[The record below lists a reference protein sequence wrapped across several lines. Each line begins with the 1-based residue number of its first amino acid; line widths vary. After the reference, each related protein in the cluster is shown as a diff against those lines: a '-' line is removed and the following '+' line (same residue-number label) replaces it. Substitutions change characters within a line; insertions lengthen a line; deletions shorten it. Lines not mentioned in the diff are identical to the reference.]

1 MVAAV
6 ERTGWELRSHT
17 VAGRHRLFLPLCI
30 ITGLPHSAGSTV
42 LSTSAVH
49 AHIEQSLVLRLKAG
63 DSVVLY
69 NLGSHKHGAA
79 RKAIRAVGVWII
91 FCHRPTVPIAIQS
104 NRSLPNSRPSYGGS
118 LNDPSRQRANVSAHF
133 SNASQHKNALINSG
147 SQDTHQPHH
156 TVL

>member
-6 ERTGWELRSHT
+6 ERTGWEVRSHT

-30 ITGLPHSAGSTV
+30 TTGLPHSAGSTV

-69 NLGSHKHGAA
+69 NLGNHKDGAA
-79 RKAIRAVGVWII
+79 RKAIRAVGVQII
-91 FCHRPTVPIAIQS
+91 FLLLPYSLDFNSTEQVFAKLEAQLWRIAG
-104 NRSLPNSRPSYGGS
+104 RSIAATCKRIGS
-118 LNDPSRQRANVSAHF
+118 LLKCFSAQECAN
-133 SNASQHKNALINSG
+133 
-147 SQDTHQPHH
+147 
-156 TVL
+156 

>member
-49 AHIEQSLVLRLKAG
+49 AHIEQSLVLRLKAS
-63 DSVVLY
+63 DIVVLY
-69 NLGSHKHGAA
+69 NLGNHKDGAP
-79 RKAIRAVGVWII
+79 RKAIRAVGVQII
-91 FCHRPTVPIAIQS
+91 FLLLPYNLDFNSTEQVFAKLETQLWRIAE
-104 NRSLPNSRPSYGGS
+104 RSIAATCKRIGSRLKCFSA
-118 LNDPSRQRANVSAHF
+118 QECAN
-133 SNASQHKNALINSG
+133 
-147 SQDTHQPHH
+147 
-156 TVL
+156 